1 MDFKNLKKQVKET
14 IEIQKMIND
23 IKHTLNRQIFD
34 GYSPILDK
42 IRFDRTKRN
51 IFIKGNLK
59 GAVYEKNL
67 GLAYECVFNIVFD
80 KNMHISDLTYDS
92 DEQCLD
98 VTAHIA
104 TDLLGIVK
112 EYFNQKIDLSPVR
125 VDFVKLHDDAVRALE
140 LGEAHLFNVKD
151 ENTTTPESVIH
162 GFEKDNK
169 LFVSDPGKFL

>member
-1 MDFKNLKKQVKET
+1 MEFKNLKKQVKET

-23 IKHTLNRQIFD
+23 IKHTLGRQIFD
-34 GYSPILDK
+34 GYSLILDK
-42 IRFDRTKRN
+42 IRFDRIKQN

-59 GAVYEKNL
+59 GAYEKNH
-67 GLAYECVFNIVFD
+67 GYVYECVFNIVFD
-80 KNMHISDLTYDS
+80 KNMLISDLTYDS

-125 VDFVKLHDDAVRALE
+125 VDFVKLHDNAVRALE

-151 ENTTTPESVIH
+151 ENTTTPESIIH

-169 LFVSDPGKFL
+169 LFVSEPGKFL